1 MNQLADSL
9 MGIFG
14 MTRVKTKKPGKKKL
28 TPLPTLIDKADKA
41 VSTYIRLKYADH
53 AGNVSCVSCG
63 KVLPWQ
69 EAHCAHYIG
78 RASKATRWEETN
90 LAPACNS
97 CNVFHKEF
105 HMREYTL
112 WMLDTYGR
120 DHVDKLRALGK
131 KVLTGSQVRA
141 LAEEAIAYCKAS
153 AANL

>member
-1 MNQLADSL
+1 
-9 MGIFG
+9 MGYKIPELLKLKAKK
-14 MTRVKTKKPGKKKL
+14 KTSGKKKL
-28 TPLPTLIDKADKA
+28 TPLPTLIVKADKSM
-41 VSTYIRLKYADH
+41 STYIRLKYADH

-78 RASKATRWEETN
+78 RAAKATRWEENN
-90 LAPACNS
+90 LHPACPG
-97 CNVFHKEF
+97 CNVYRKEF

-112 WMLDTYGR
+112 YMLDHYGR
-120 DHVDKLRALGK
+120 EFLEELKENGR

-141 LAEEAIAYCKAS
+141 LAEETIAYCKDA